1 MIRFTRL
8 RMVDHHIHFTLGS
21 HIRFGSLDF
30 LCMGVDHDLVLL
42 PPSMLDYP
50 TSPLGYDQR
59 VGELDPA
66 DTEWECTLPSPARS
80 PNSPADVDFVIES
93 MVGLCLH
100 ANEAH
105 ASKAGASPQCHP
117 RTTPIPRGS
126 PLPLLHLCQCL
137 GIALGGATA
146 LQK

>member
-1 MIRFTRL
+1 
-8 RMVDHHIHFTLGS
+8 MVDHHIHFTLGS

-42 PPSMLDYP
+42 PPSMPDYP

-80 PNSPADVDFVIES
+80 PNSPADVDSVIES

-100 ANEAH
+100 ANEAQ
-105 ASKAGASPQCHP
+105 ASKGTQPHGFDYPRLEHHLNAILGPHP
-117 RTTPIPRGS
+117 S
-126 PLPLLHLCQCL
+126 QEDLHCL
-137 GIALGGATA
+137 YFIFANALA
-146 LQK
+146 